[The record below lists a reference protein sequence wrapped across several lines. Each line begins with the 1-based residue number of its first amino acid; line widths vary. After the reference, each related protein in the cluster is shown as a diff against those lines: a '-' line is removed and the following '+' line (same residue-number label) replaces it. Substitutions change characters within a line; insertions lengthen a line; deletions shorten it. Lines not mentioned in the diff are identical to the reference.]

1 MAEYRE
7 HPGKPVRRAGD
18 DLMVLGEGQETVWFY
33 LDAEDG
39 WEGLLARRLEGDRA
53 RVCAVPVFAYGVGLG
68 DEVSLEERD
77 GAPVATG
84 LLREAGNTTFRV
96 IFPRHGAPEPDERW
110 RSLLADLEPH
120 GCWIDVYS
128 PQLVALSAEPA
139 EVEAVASYL
148 RVREE
153 RGELAYEAG

>member
-7 HPGKPVRRAGD
+7 HPGMPLRRAGD
-18 DLMVLGEGQETVWFY
+18 DLVVLGEGEDTVWFY
-33 LDAEDG
+33 LDEEDG
-39 WEGLLARRLEGDRA
+39 WEGLAARRLGGGRA

-68 DEVSLEERD
+68 DEVAIEDRD
-77 GAPVATG
+77 GAAVATT
-84 LLREAGNTTFRV
+84 LVREAGNTTFRV

-110 RSLLADLEPH
+110 RSLLADLAHH

-128 PQLVALSAEPA
+128 PQLVAVSAEPA
-139 EVEAVASYL
+139 AVEQVAAYL
-148 RVREE
+148 RGRED